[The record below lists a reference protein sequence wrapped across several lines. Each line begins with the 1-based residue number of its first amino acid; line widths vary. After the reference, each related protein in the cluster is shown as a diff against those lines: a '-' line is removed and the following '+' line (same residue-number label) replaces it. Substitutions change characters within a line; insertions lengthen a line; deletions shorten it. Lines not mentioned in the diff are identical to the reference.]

1 LQHFFIFKALFEF
14 VMQYRSL
21 KPGNALQNG
30 SPFICHNVPF
40 ICLNNPVVNP
50 FVGRNMPF
58 VVKASSGLTLI
69 ELLIALTIIG
79 VLAAIAAPGMGTII
93 KNQRLT
99 AQANDLVAD
108 LNLARSEAVKRAT
121 WVTVCKTA
129 NPNAAS
135 PACDTAA
142 SNQWTAGRVIFVDSG
157 SGTSTNDGNGVIN
170 TNEIV
175 LRVRQGLEGGNKLHG
190 DSVYTGTATGTANKI
205 TYLASGMTNLEPKSG
220 GTPAESENQLVLC
233 DSRGPSQAR
242 RIAVTSLTGRVRVT
256 KTDENLNGSAL
267 SCP

>member
-1 LQHFFIFKALFEF
+1 LQLFRIYKALFEF
-14 VMQYRSL
+14 VMHYLSL
-21 KPGNALQNG
+21 KLGNTRQN
-30 SPFICHNVPF
+30 SIPFICQNMPSV
-40 ICLNNPVVNP
+40 CLNSPVINP
-50 FVGRNMPF
+50 FVWRIMPF
-58 VVKASSGLTLI
+58 VRNASSGLTLI

-99 AQANDLVAD
+99 TQANDLVAD

-129 NPNAAS
+129 NPNASS
-135 PACDTAA
+135 PACDTTA
-142 SNQWTAGRVIFVDSG
+142 SNQWTAGRIIFMDSG
-157 SGTSTNDGNGVIN
+157 SGTSSNDGNGVIN
-170 TNEIV
+170 TNETV

-220 GTPAESENQLVLC
+220 GTPADSENQLVLC
-233 DSRGPSQAR
+233 DSRGTSQAR
-242 RIAVTSLTGRVRVT
+242 RIAVSVTGKVRVT

>member
-1 LQHFFIFKALFEF
+1 
-14 VMQYRSL
+14 MYSL
-21 KPGNALQNG
+21 HYKPRFTLKHGY
-30 SPFICHNVPF
+30 PFICQN
-40 ICLNNPVVNP
+40 IP
-50 FVGRNMPF
+50 FVCLKNTPIKPF
-58 VVKASSGLTLI
+58 VCRKLPFVYNTSSGLTLV
-69 ELLIALTIIG
+69 ELIITLTIVGI
-79 VLAAIAAPGMGTII
+79 LATLAAPGMGSII

-99 AQANDLVAD
+99 SQANDLVAD

-135 PACDTAA
+135 PACDTTA

-170 TNEIV
+170 TNETV

-190 DSVYTGTATGTANKI
+190 DNAYTGITTGTANKI
-205 TYLASGMTNLEPKSG
+205 TYLATGMTNLEPKAG
-220 GTPAESENQLVLC
+220 GTPPDSENQLVLC

-242 RIAVTSLTGRVRVT
+242 RIAVVSLTGKVRVT
-256 KTDENLNGSAL
+256 KTDKNLDGSAL

>member
-1 LQHFFIFKALFEF
+1 MYYQN
-14 VMQYRSL
+14 L
-21 KPGNALQNG
+21 KPGSTRQSG
-30 SPFICHNVPF
+30 IPFICQNMPSV
-40 ICLNNPVVNP
+40 CLNSPMVNP
-50 FVGRNMPF
+50 FVGRIIPSVIKM
-58 VVKASSGLTLI
+58 SSGLTLI

-79 VLAAIAAPGMGTII
+79 VLATIAAPGMGTIV

-129 NPNAAS
+129 NPNASS
-135 PACDTAA
+135 PTCDTTA
-142 SNQWTAGRVIFVDSG
+142 SNQWTAGRIIFMDSG

-170 TNEIV
+170 TNETI

-190 DSVYTGTATGTANKI
+190 DSVYTGDTDGTANKI
-205 TYLASGMTNLEPKSG
+205 IYLANGMTDLDPKTG
-220 GTPAESENQLVLC
+220 DSENQLVLC
-233 DSRGPSQAR
+233 DSRGTSQAR
-242 RIAVTSLTGRVRVT
+242 RIAVNMTGKVRAT
-256 KTDENLNGSAL
+256 KTDENLDGSAL

>member
-1 LQHFFIFKALFEF
+1 MLHGN
-14 VMQYRSL
+14 YRSEVGT
-21 KPGNALQNG
+21 KTA
-30 SPFICHNVPF
+30 C
-40 ICLNNPVVNP
+40 P
-50 FVGRNMPF
+50 FVCHITPSIRLKRALVYPF
-58 VVKASSGLTLI
+58 VCSNIPLVGIKGFTLI
-69 ELLIALTIIG
+69 ELIITITIVGIMVAL
-79 VLAAIAAPGMGTII
+79 AAPGMGTII

-121 WVTVCKTA
+121 WVTICKTA
-129 NPNAAS
+129 NPNASS
-135 PACDTAA
+135 PACDTTA
-142 SNQWTAGRVIFVDSG
+142 SNQWTAGRIVFVDSG

-190 DSVYTGTATGTANKI
+190 DSVYTGAGTGTANKI
-205 TYLASGMTNLEPKSG
+205 IYLANGMANLAPK
-220 GTPAESENQLVLC
+220 TDDSENQLVLC

-256 KTDENLNGSAL
+256 KTDENLDGSAL

>member
-1 LQHFFIFKALFEF
+1 MYYQ
-14 VMQYRSL
+14 SL
-21 KPGNALQNG
+21 KPGIPRQSG
-30 SPFICHNVPF
+30 IPFICQNMPSV
-40 ICLNNPVVNP
+40 CLNNPVVIP
-50 FVGRNMPF
+50 FVCKNMPF
-58 VVKASSGLTLI
+58 VRNALSGLTLV

-79 VLAAIAAPGMGTII
+79 VLATIAAPGMGTII

-129 NPNAAS
+129 NPNASS
-135 PACDTAA
+135 PTCDTTA
-142 SNQWTAGRVIFVDSG
+142 SNQWTPGRIIFVDSG

-170 TNEIV
+170 TSETI
-175 LRVRQGLEGGNKLHG
+175 LRIRQGLEGGNKLHG
-190 DSVYTGTATGTANKI
+190 DSVYTGAATGTANKI
-205 TYLASGMTNLEPKSG
+205 TYLANGMTNLAPKAG
-220 GTPAESENQLVLC
+220 GDSENQLVLC

-242 RIAVTSLTGRVRVT
+242 RIAVTSLTGKVRVT
-256 KTDENLNGSAL
+256 KTDKNLNGTTL

>member
-1 LQHFFIFKALFEF
+1 
-14 VMQYRSL
+14 M
-21 KPGNALQNG
+21 
-30 SPFICHNVPF
+30 
-40 ICLNNPVVNP
+40 
-50 FVGRNMPF
+50 
-58 VVKASSGLTLI
+58 SSGLTLV

-79 VLAAIAAPGMGTII
+79 VLATIAAPGMGAII

-129 NPNAAS
+129 NPNASS
-135 PACDTAA
+135 PACDTTA
-142 SNQWTAGRVIFVDSG
+142 SNQWTAGRIIFLDSG

-190 DSVYTGTATGTANKI
+190 DNAYTGTTTGTANKI
-205 TYLASGMTNLEPKSG
+205 TYLANGMTNLEPK
-220 GTPAESENQLVLC
+220 TDDSENQLVLC

-256 KTDENLNGSAL
+256 KTDVNLNGSAL

>member
-1 LQHFFIFKALFEF
+1 LQHFQIFKALFEF
-14 VMQYRSL
+14 VMYYRSL
-21 KPGNALQNG
+21 KPGNILQHDI
-30 SPFICHNVPF
+30 PFICRNMPSV
-40 ICLNNPVVNP
+40 CLNNPVVNP
-50 FVGRNMPF
+50 FVGRIMPF
-58 VVKASSGLTLI
+58 VCNTSFGLTLV

-79 VLAAIAAPGMGTII
+79 VLATIAAPGMGAII

-99 AQANDLVAD
+99 TQANDLVAD

-135 PACDTAA
+135 PACDTTA
-142 SNQWTAGRVIFVDSG
+142 SNQWTAGRIIFVDSG

-175 LRVRQGLEGGNKLHG
+175 LRVRQGLEGGNKFHG
-190 DSVYTGTATGTANKI
+190 DNAYTGTTTGTANKT
-205 TYLASGMTNLEPKSG
+205 TYLTTGMTNLIPKAG
-220 GTPAESENQLVLC
+220 DAENQIVLC

-242 RIAVTSLTGRVRVT
+242 RIAVNVTGKVRVT
-256 KTDENLNGSAL
+256 KTDKNLDGSAL

>member
-1 LQHFFIFKALFEF
+1 MYYQN
-14 VMQYRSL
+14 L
-21 KPGNALQNG
+21 KPGSTHQNG
-30 SPFICHNVPF
+30 IPFICQ
-40 ICLNNPVVNP
+40 
-50 FVGRNMPF
+50 NMPF
-58 VVKASSGLTLI
+58 VCFKSPVVCPSVWKNTPFVDNASSGLTLV
-69 ELLIALTIIG
+69 ELLIALSIIG
-79 VLAAIAAPGMGTII
+79 ILATIAAPGMGTII

-129 NPNAAS
+129 NPNASS
-135 PACDTAA
+135 PACDTTA
-142 SNQWTAGRVIFVDSG
+142 SNQWTAGRIIFMDSG
-157 SGTSTNDGNGVIN
+157 SGTSSNDGNGVIN

-190 DSVYTGTATGTANKI
+190 DNAYTGTTTGTANKI
-205 TYLASGMTNLEPKSG
+205 TYLASGMTNLIPKTG
-220 GTPAESENQLVLC
+220 GTPGDSENQLVLC
-233 DSRGPSQAR
+233 DSRGPSHAR
-242 RIAVTSLTGRVRVT
+242 RIAVSVTGKVRVT